1 MNINF
6 KKAHYFKAA
15 GNDDLPYLSFMDF
28 EESSYAN
35 SDLEQ
40 LKDLDTKFTEFE
52 AFRSLVILNKEDH
65 Y

>member
-1 MNINF
+1 
-6 KKAHYFKAA
+6 
-15 GNDDLPYLSFMDF
+15 MDF

>member
-15 GNDDLPYLSFMDF
+15 GNDDLPYWSFMDF

-35 SDLEQ
+35 SDLGQ

-52 AFRSLVILNKEDH
+52 AFRS
-65 Y
+65 